1 LQKSLQ
7 VIAYPE
13 IHTNYNQIT
22 NVKFENYDFT
32 NMPCYIFHFMSEETK
47 KEVKE
52 IEQEEMKDEEHN
64 LELKEGYEQ
73 DEKYEESEE

>member
-1 LQKSLQ
+1 
-7 VIAYPE
+7 
-13 IHTNYNQIT
+13 
-22 NVKFENYDFT
+22 
-32 NMPCYIFHFMSEETK
+32 MPCYIFYFMSEETE
-47 KEVKE
+47 KEVKK